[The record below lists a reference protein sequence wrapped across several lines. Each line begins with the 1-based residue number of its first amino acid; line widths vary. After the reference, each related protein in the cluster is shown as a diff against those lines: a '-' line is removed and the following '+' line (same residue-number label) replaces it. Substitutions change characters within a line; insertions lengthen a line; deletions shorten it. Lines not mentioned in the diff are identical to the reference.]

1 MAKPCPVSQD
11 CKYRSKDGV
20 TLVSIEAC
28 FAKIVLKCSIVI
40 VYNDVSRPLNI
51 EKISVLFLRSSLKN
65 LLSFYLNLGE
75 VYPHNSYGFGEMQV
89 G

>member
-1 MAKPCPVSQD
+1 MSQ
-11 CKYRSKDGV
+11 KG
-20 TLVSIEAC
+20 
-28 FAKIVLKCSIVI
+28 SIVI

>member
-1 MAKPCPVSQD
+1 MFKPTKFKCL
-11 CKYRSKDGV
+11 KKG
-20 TLVSIEAC
+20 SIG
-28 FAKIVLKCSIVI
+28 I